1 MVACGVVA
9 LDGTKLRGNA
19 TRETS
24 VDFGQIAKELIEV
37 AIATDE
43 AEDEE
48 HGDARG
54 DELPEGRRAWLAR
67 ELQA

>member
-1 MVACGVVA
+1 MTGAGLVECGVVA

-24 VDFGQIAKELIEV
+24 VDFGQIAQELIGV

-43 AEDEE
+43 AEDAAARRR
-48 HGDARG
+48 ARG
-54 DELPEGRRAWLAR
+54 
-67 ELQA
+67 